1 MDEEP
6 VVVDGEV
13 VMTAEQAA
21 KELGLSIEEVRRHGA
36 DWSFPSVRVA
46 GMFYGCRRDHVEVWR
61 RMLAPVKVEPVA
73 QVRSGSLIDGQFVE
87 DSWQDAG

>member
-1 MDEEP
+1 MGD
-6 VVVDGEV
+6 VFVDGER
-13 VMTAEQAA
+13 VMPAEEVA
-21 KELGLSIEEVRRHGA
+21 KELGLSVDEVRQHGA

-46 GMFYGCRRDHVEVWR
+46 GTFYGCRRDHVEVWR

-73 QVRSGSLIDGQFVE
+73 QVRSGSLINGQFVE